1 MRILFEGYTYKHSEV
16 EQTLVGLGYN
26 ENKGEVK
33 IEHVGYFYNSLLQD
47 CVFILPKVLL
57 KQVGDDQK
65 VFGKYSP
72 MDFMNVTSLKDNSVI
87 ESEEERN
94 FIYGFAVWIY
104 RAIVV
109 YKEKKGNDTSIIYET
124 KKVDVGSGKKRFS
137 NTYLDIIL
145 QLIEFNKQNKNF
157 FFYMLKNIHSGLN
170 KINWTRTISKNR
182 AIIQEGTP
190 IYINPVNKKKQINFD
205 EELLVI
211 FFSILKYMSD
221 KYGFRTEIVCQ
232 YELITGKKFE
242 HYLNNYGKIRLR
254 QIKYKYFSDKALEL
268 WELCYAFFEKTKQI
282 PITTSQK
289 EYLLAKDFDR
299 VFEAIIDDLVG
310 DNPLPDGMVKKQDD
324 GKIVDHLYTEQSL
337 IENNNPNDKTYY
349 IGDSKYYK
357 IDNEITSEAIAKQF
371 TYARNVVNWC
381 FSVFGPDSITP
392 SGVKL
397 RDNITE
403 GYNILPNFFIS
414 AKMDKNFSYQN
425 DGIDRI
431 SRRMQRHQSKHYENR
446 IFDRDTLFIYHYDVN
461 FLFIISLYGR
471 DSKPQIE
478 GWKKK
483 IRNKFKLDIQN
494 WLQEDYDFYA
504 MKSKGNALDGEQVIN
519 ENFKM
524 LTGKLFRPYEDSEI
538 YSLSLKREKGKDTRD
553 SDEYHLLEE
562 HFVIVPIKQLGDNPQ
577 EELNEKLA
585 TYRSEHPYLPIPQS
599 MLPLY
604 PLERYKNE
612 NFVIGLYHDQAHWN
626 WITGANDKGTLIYNV
641 RLDPNRDGSLKKT
654 TIRNKRVKFAF
665 LYEEGKEK
673 SNVYHVFRVHDY
685 AVMTEDRMRKA
696 EYPTE
701 PKGDY
706 FIFRFDEEITF
717 GNIDIASLIEDK
729 RNLDAEYKYGTP
741 IFKSGEEL
749 LEYRK

>member
-1 MRILFEGYTYKHSEV
+1 MRILFEGYTYKLSEV

-124 KKVDVGSGKKRFS
+124 KKVDVGSGKRRFS

-145 QLIEFNKQNKNF
+145 QLIEFNRQNKNF

-211 FFSILKYMSD
+211 FFSILKYISD
-221 KYGFRTEIVCQ
+221 KYGFRTEIICQ

-242 HYLNNYGKIRLR
+242 HYLKSYGKIRLR

-310 DNPLPDGMVKKQDD
+310 DNPLPDGMTKKQDD

-337 IENNNPNDKTYY
+337 IENDNPNDKTYY
-349 IGDSKYYK
+349 IGHAKYY
-357 IDNEITSEAIAKQF
+357 
-371 TYARNVVNWC
+371 
-381 FSVFGPDSITP
+381 
-392 SGVKL
+392 
-397 RDNITE
+397 
-403 GYNILPNFFIS
+403 
-414 AKMDKNFSYQN
+414 
-425 DGIDRI
+425 
-431 SRRMQRHQSKHYENR
+431 
-446 IFDRDTLFIYHYDVN
+446 
-461 FLFIISLYGR
+461 
-471 DSKPQIE
+471 
-478 GWKKK
+478 
-483 IRNKFKLDIQN
+483 
-494 WLQEDYDFYA
+494 
-504 MKSKGNALDGEQVIN
+504 
-519 ENFKM
+519 
-524 LTGKLFRPYEDSEI
+524 
-538 YSLSLKREKGKDTRD
+538 
-553 SDEYHLLEE
+553 
-562 HFVIVPIKQLGDNPQ
+562 
-577 EELNEKLA
+577 
-585 TYRSEHPYLPIPQS
+585 
-599 MLPLY
+599 
-604 PLERYKNE
+604 
-612 NFVIGLYHDQAHWN
+612 
-626 WITGANDKGTLIYNV
+626 
-641 RLDPNRDGSLKKT
+641 
-654 TIRNKRVKFAF
+654 
-665 LYEEGKEK
+665 
-673 SNVYHVFRVHDY
+673 
-685 AVMTEDRMRKA
+685 
-696 EYPTE
+696 
-701 PKGDY
+701 
-706 FIFRFDEEITF
+706 
-717 GNIDIASLIEDK
+717 
-729 RNLDAEYKYGTP
+729 
-741 IFKSGEEL
+741 
-749 LEYRK
+749 

>member
-1 MRILFEGYTYKHSEV
+1 MRILFEGYTYEEAKIKEV
-16 EQTLVGLGYN
+16 LEGLPYLSKD
-26 ENKGEVK
+26 NKVT
-33 IEHVGYFYNSLLQD
+33 IDYVGYYYNTLLQD

-57 KQVGDDQK
+57 KGK
-65 VFGKYSP
+65 IGEELVFGEHSP
-72 MDFMNVTSLKDNSVI
+72 LDVIDVKSLNENGMLTETEKS
-87 ESEEERN
+87 

-109 YKEKKGNDTSIIYET
+109 YNNNKQNDTSIIYHSKIAEIG
-124 KKVDVGSGKKRFS
+124 KGSKRLS

-145 QLIEFNKQNKNF
+145 QLIQFNKDNKNF
-157 FFYMLKNIHSGLN
+157 FFYILRNIRSGLN
-170 KINWTRTISKNR
+170 KINWTRTISKSS
-182 AIIQEGTP
+182 AIIQDGTP
-190 IYINPVNKKKQINFD
+190 IYLNPINKKKQINFD
-205 EELLVI
+205 EELLII
-211 FFSILKYMSD
+211 FYSILNHICEE
-221 KYGFRTEIVCQ
+221 YGFKVDFACN
-232 YELITGKKFE
+232 YELIKGRKFQT
-242 HYLNNYGKIRLR
+242 YINGYGKIRLR

-268 WELCYAFFEKTKQI
+268 WNLCDAFFDHAKPVFVNKNK
-282 PITTSQK
+282 K
-289 EYLLAKDFDR
+289 EFLLAKDFNR
-299 VFEAIIDDLVG
+299 VFEAIIDELVG
-310 DNPLPDGMVKKQDD
+310 DNPLPDGMAKKQDD

-337 IENNNPNDKTYY
+337 IENDNPNDKTYY

-357 IDNEITSEAIAKQF
+357 IDNEITNESIAKQF
-371 TYARNVVNWC
+371 TYARNVINWC

-414 AKMDKNFSYQN
+414 AKMDEEFRYDR
-425 DGIDRI
+425 DGIDRTI
-431 SRRMQRHQSKHYENR
+431 RKKQRHQSQHYENR
-446 IFDRDTLFIYHYDVN
+446 IFDRDTLFVYHYDVN
-461 FLFIISLYGR
+461 FLFVLSLYGR
-471 DSKPQIE
+471 DNEAQKKD
-478 GWKKK
+478 WKKK
-483 IRNKFKLDIQN
+483 IRDIFKHHIQQ

-612 NFVIGLYHDQAHWN
+612 NFVIGLYHNQAHWN

-641 RLDPNRDGSLKKT
+641 RLDPDRDGSMKKT

-665 LYEEGKEK
+665 LYEEGKEHT
-673 SNVYHVFRVHDY
+673 NIYHVFRVHDY
-685 AVMTEDRMRKA
+685 AVMNEDRMRKA
-696 EYPTE
+696 EYPRE

-706 FIFRFDEEITF
+706 FIFRFDEEVSF

-729 RNLDAEYKYGTP
+729 KNLDANYKYGTP
-741 IFKSGEEL
+741 IFKTGEEL